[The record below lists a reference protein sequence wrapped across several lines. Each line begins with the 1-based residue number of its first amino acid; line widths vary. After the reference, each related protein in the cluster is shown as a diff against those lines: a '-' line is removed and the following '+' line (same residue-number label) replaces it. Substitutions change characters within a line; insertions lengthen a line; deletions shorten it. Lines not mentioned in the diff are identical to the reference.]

1 MNLNDWSKEDK
12 ITNFNDYVQQYVN
25 ENHPQMI
32 TQSFTPNVQ
41 NMSNVIST
49 FEVKNITVSKND
61 LNDFQNV
68 VTTNNFDDMTTQQ
81 LLSDNFYC
89 PTYYAHSDTFVIPTP
104 IYDMIQQKSVKTN
117 VAVYNVD
124 KTIKQHT
131 LFKDFKVVDKPNLI
145 VDNIPQQS
153 SYSVFSNTTQQAL
166 VLQDLEYMPPLVFK
180 NLPLNMLMNTKV
192 LAYDC
197 AYCVNDNQFYFNYHP
212 KKEFDEYVV
221 NIAKNGFAS
230 PLMLKLTN
238 DYSLAPN
245 NLKYELIAAMYLG
258 IPEIPVCIFQSF
270 NDNDAYEY
278 VNNGDGKTVM
288 TKFLEPQMI
297 LS

>member
-25 ENHPQMI
+25 QNHPQMI
-32 TQSFTPNVQ
+32 SKSFVPQIQ
-41 NMSNVIST
+41 NLNDVIST
-49 FEVKNITVSKND
+49 FEIKKLTLSKND
-61 LNDFQNV
+61 LKDFDNIYV
-68 VTTNNFDDMTTQQ
+68 TNNFSISYQE
-81 LLSDNFYC
+81 LINHNYRC

-124 KTIKQHT
+124 KTVKHHK
-131 LFKDFKVVDKPNLI
+131 LFNDFKVIDKPNLV
-145 VDNIPQQS
+145 VDNVPQQS
-153 SYSVFSNTTQQAL
+153 SYSVFSNTNQQAL
-166 VLQDLEYMPPLVFK
+166 ILQDLEYMPPLIFK
-180 NLPLNMLMNTKV
+180 NLPLNMLLKTKV

-212 KKEFDEYVV
+212 KKEFDEYVL
-221 NIAKNGFAS
+221 NAAKNGFSS

-245 NLKYELIAAMYLG
+245 NLMYELIVAMYLG

-270 NDNDAYEY
+270 NDNDYYEY
-278 VNNGDGKTVM
+278 VNNGDDKTVM